1 MRRGDQDLVAFLEEA
16 VLPALYDRLDSVFP
30 EFGWRRDREGWV
42 ATNRDH
48 TKGLTGARPERVVC
62 HIPSG
67 FLVHGGD
74 STTWLSYVN
83 GGTPPHGKDFV
94 EAVKKLAAL
103 SGVSFPERDMT
114 PEEIER
120 AEKRER
126 REALLRAFLAH
137 VHENLM
143 ADGGKDARDYLE
155 GRGLTGP
162 AVEDL
167 GLFTTRDAVR
177 SALTSKG
184 FTADEVDASG
194 VVHDGR
200 WEGRLII
207 PWRDKWGRLG
217 TFAARD
223 LSGTADEASKYLYMR
238 GTDKSALVAF
248 GLDRALRARA
258 DLLVLVEGLLDV
270 VNLQSRGLL
279 NVAAVGGAGGE
290 LTEKRWEALASFGV
304 RTVALVLD
312 NDSPGRAGTVAAVE
326 NVIKVYH
333 AKNVR
338 NVPVLY
344 VVDPGLLGDSKDP
357 DEFVREHGE
366 EAFRA
371 LLGKRE
377 AAELFKGR
385 HILGDVSPES
395 PDHQRQE
402 AADKMAAYA
411 GTLRGGRS
419 ALYVEDLVFLASE
432 RTGYS
437 LAALK
442 NVEKMN
448 EAGRKRGELD
458 KALRKAKAAVDR
470 GEDPW
475 TVASELGEKLSSI
488 KARATDTPPPYNL
501 ERFLRESKE
510 TPAGRSSGWETLD
523 RLEVF
528 FNPGE
533 LSVIA
538 GRPLHCKTMFLVNLL
553 VNWATAAERERRD
566 EVLVFYSHEEPE
578 PFIYRRL
585 ISRLSGELA
594 GEDETGWTVNGVKD
608 YLRDPRSREGSTEI
622 LTKALER
629 LRQLEDHLLII
640 HGSSWDISRIIT
652 DAHERAAH
660 RAVGGVFVDY
670 IQRIPPPSG
679 GRYDRRDIEVS
690 TITRLLKDLAGDLSV
705 PVVAGAQIGRD
716 VVPKEYRA
724 DVARAERY
732 VEAKETIRKA
742 RPALTNL
749 REGGI
754 EQEADLVLGLLSY
767 AADYQTDTEGEKNL
781 SRLVPVVTLLDV
793 GTLKNRYGVSGRWVP
808 LAVEG
813 RFNLIRDAET
823 WDTV

>member
-1 MRRGDQDLVAFLEEA
+1 
-16 VLPALYDRLDSVFP
+16 
-30 EFGWRRDREGWV
+30 
-42 ATNRDH
+42 
-48 TKGLTGARPERVVC
+48 
-62 HIPSG
+62 
-67 FLVHGGD
+67 
-74 STTWLSYVN
+74 
-83 GGTPPHGKDFV
+83 
-94 EAVKKLAAL
+94 
-103 SGVSFPERDMT
+103 
-114 PEEIER
+114 
-120 AEKRER
+120 
-126 REALLRAFLAH
+126 
-137 VHENLM
+137 
-143 ADGGKDARDYLE
+143 
-155 GRGLTGP
+155 
-162 AVEDL
+162 
-167 GLFTTRDAVR
+167 
-177 SALTSKG
+177 
-184 FTADEVDASG
+184 
-194 VVHDGR
+194 
-200 WEGRLII
+200 
-207 PWRDKWGRLG
+207 
-217 TFAARD
+217 
-223 LSGTADEASKYLYMR
+223 
-238 GTDKSALVAF
+238 
-248 GLDRALRARA
+248 
-258 DLLVLVEGLLDV
+258 
-270 VNLQSRGLL
+270 
-279 NVAAVGGAGGE
+279 
-290 LTEKRWEALASFGV
+290 
-304 RTVALVLD
+304 
-312 NDSPGRAGTVAAVE
+312 
-326 NVIKVYH
+326 
-333 AKNVR
+333 
-338 NVPVLY
+338 
-344 VVDPGLLGDSKDP
+344 
-357 DEFVREHGE
+357 
-366 EAFRA
+366 
-371 LLGKRE
+371 
-377 AAELFKGR
+377 
-385 HILGDVSPES
+385 
-395 PDHQRQE
+395 
-402 AADKMAAYA
+402 
-411 GTLRGGRS
+411 
-419 ALYVEDLVFLASE
+419 
-432 RTGYS
+432 
-437 LAALK
+437 
-442 NVEKMN
+442 
-448 EAGRKRGELD
+448 
-458 KALRKAKAAVDR
+458 
-470 GEDPW
+470 
-475 TVASELGEKLSSI
+475 
-488 KARATDTPPPYNL
+488 
-501 ERFLRESKE
+501 
-510 TPAGRSSGWETLD
+510 
-523 RLEVF
+523 
-528 FNPGE
+528 
-533 LSVIA
+533 
-538 GRPLHCKTMFLVNLL
+538 MFLVNLL